1 MQKPLRLAVLIPA
14 SVLLAAGGPCSEGT
28 DNPVVER
35 CATSHTITV
44 ERGAKSAAIPNLCAT
59 TVNTT
64 EWDRTRWDVTFDLPP
79 PLTPSADWP
88 GPDRPVYTVEA
99 PMAASPGEVV
109 GSLSVQLK
117 GSQCTSA
124 LGAVADCVA
133 KIELSIKIVEP
144 GTVQPLSVRIATMR
158 PAGTAVGDDG
168 RVALTERVTLTAIP
182 EGEGAAEATFAWRAL
197 DLVGGAVDVEVDG
210 KTSREVV
217 TSPFEFRER
226 AYEVTATAR
235 GLTARAVLVLGGQSS
250 AISGPAQAVSSYP
263 GAPWVL
269 AFDMNSHFFTGSA
282 RLEFLPESA
291 TWTRDEQDAFLRD
304 PTRQAR
310 AVWAT
315 LGPNPEDRMRCDE
328 LDTRQAD
335 CEVGFTDLP
344 TYYAADAAI
353 GQQGLFRAVFWGS
366 VSGNLAN
373 FSHTFVRRY

>member
-1 MQKPLRLAVLIPA
+1 MLKPLRVAVLIPA
-14 SVLLAAGGPCSEGT
+14 SVLLAAGGPCSGGT

-35 CATSHTITV
+35 CATSHTVVV

-133 KIELSIKIVEP
+133 KIQLTIKIVEP

-168 RVALTERVTLTAIP
+168 RVALTERVTLTAIT

-197 DLVGGAVDVEVDG
+197 DLVGRAVDVEVDG

-226 AYEVTATAR
+226 VYEVTASAR
-235 GLTARAVLVLGGQSS
+235 GLTARAVLLLGGQTYPV
-250 AISGPAQAVSSYP
+250 SGPAQSVSSYP

-269 AFDMNSHFFTGSA
+269 KFDLKPNHFTGSA
-282 RLEFLPESA
+282 RLEYVQESA
-291 TWTRDEQDAFLRD
+291 TWAHADQDAFLRD
-304 PTRQAR
+304 PARQAQ

-315 LGPNPEDRMRCDE
+315 LGPTEEKLRCSE
-328 LDTRQAD
+328 VDTRQAD
-335 CEVGFTDLP
+335 CEAGDTPDP
-344 TYYAADAAI
+344 AYYAPEAVL
-353 GQQGLFRAVFWGS
+353 GQQGVFRAVFWG
-366 VSGNLAN
+366 VAGPDYIT